1 MTLVV
6 GYLVVQSED
15 TLFLDVGQEDPMNL
29 YRIG

>member
-6 GYLVVQSED
+6 GYLVVLSED
-15 TLFLDVGQEDPMNL
+15 TLLSDVGQEDPMNL